1 LFQPVI
7 DLDAE
12 LQKGD
17 LVWLESPL
25 NPTGEVY
32 DVLAYTERA
41 HKVGATV
48 LVDATFAPPPL
59 TWPIE
64 LGKFYPPIP
73 HSETIH
79 YALAP
84 WLTFFIFMR
93 LSGAD
98 IVQHSATKYFAG
110 HSDALG
116 GVLVVKSEKE
126 ADQLRSDRNVLGSVL
141 GSLEAWLLLRSLR
154 QVVYIWFWGNRQF

>member
-1 LFQPVI
+1 MLCHTMAGVVSILQPII

-48 LVDATFAPPPL
+48 LVDSTFAPPPL
-59 TWPIE
+59 TWAIE
-64 LGKFYPPIP
+64 LGKCHHVLFLSQLFLALTTRFYCRRRYCAAF
-73 HSETIH
+73 SYQVFCGSFRRTGRR
-79 YALAP
+79 
-84 WLTFFIFMR
+84 T
-93 LSGAD
+93 
-98 IVQHSATKYFAG
+98 
-110 HSDALG
+110 G
-116 GVLVVKSEKE
+116 GQIGES
-126 ADQLRSDRNVLGSVL
+126 S
-141 GSLEAWLLLRSLR
+141 
-154 QVVYIWFWGNRQF
+154 